1 MGISTTWKKVL
12 AALSAEELAF
22 LEQHSAT
29 VRFEAKEMLFKQG
42 SFAVN
47 CYIIQEGFC
56 KLTYASGA
64 KKRIVQVSKPGD
76 IIGKDYEHL
85 DYYPYSVY
93 TMTPS
98 KMIVIPMQTMVAL
111 CEQNK
116 EVQLLLSLYFRKIY
130 TRVIAWV
137 LNLQF
142 KNIEG
147 AVAMFVLK
155 YCVEDYKTVL
165 LTREEISDFV
175 GYSRE
180 SVIHTLKRFE
190 KDGLISIQKKN
201 ISILEEAKLRDLVKF
216 G

>member
-12 AALSAEELAF
+12 ALLSAEEQDF
-22 LEQHSAT
+22 VDKHTAT
-29 VRFEAKEMLFKQG
+29 VHFEAKEMLFKQG

-56 KLTYASGA
+56 KLTYACGN
-64 KKRIVQVSKPGD
+64 KKRIVHVSKPGD

-85 DYYPYSVY
+85 DFYPYSVY
-93 TMTPS
+93 TLTAC
-98 KMIVIPMQTMVAL
+98 KMLVIPMHVLVEL
-111 CEQNK
+111 CENNK
-116 EVQLLLSLYFRKIY
+116 PVQLLLSLYFRRSY
-130 TRVIAWV
+130 TIVMAWI

-155 YCVEDYKTVL
+155 YCSEEYKCVL
-165 LTREEISDFV
+165 LTREEISEFV

-180 SVIHTLKRFE
+180 SLIHTLKRLE
-190 KDGLISIQKKN
+190 KDQLISMEKKS
-201 ISILEEAKLRDLVKF
+201 ITILEETKLRDLVKF